1 MELVIDLLEDGQPS
15 GPANAR
21 GGFLMG
27 ARAEAFCIET
37 SRPISVMGVHF
48 RPGGSFPFMKIP
60 AGEVQGAIVPWE
72 EIWRGRAS
80 ALRERL
86 LENPAPAVRFRL
98 LERFL
103 LDEIAR
109 PLAWH
114 PSVAFGLT
122 RFASADP
129 PASVAE
135 VVDRTGLSQRRFTG
149 VFRDQVGLSPK
160 VYSRLLRFQGALR
173 RLEAGSGED
182 LAGLALDCGYF
193 DQAHFNH
200 DFRSFSGLT
209 PTSFVAQWAGRTNHV
224 PVPG

>member
-1 MELVIDLLEDGQPS
+1 MELVINLLDGGGPS
-15 GPANAR
+15 GFGNAR
-21 GGFLMG
+21 GGILIGPRADAFFIET
-27 ARAEAFCIET
+27 ARA
-37 SRPISVMGVHF
+37 ISVMGVHF
-48 RPGGSFPFMKIP
+48 RPGGAFPFLRFP

-72 EIWRGRAS
+72 DIWRGRAG

-86 LENPAPAVRFRL
+86 LENPAPAVRFGL

-103 LDEIAR
+103 LDEVVR
-109 PLAWH
+109 PLARH
-114 PSVAFGLT
+114 PSVAFGLI
-122 RFASADP
+122 RFATGDP
-129 PASVAE
+129 PSSVAE

-160 VYSRLLRFQGALR
+160 VFSRLVRFQGALR
-173 RLEAGSGED
+173 RLEAGSVED

-209 PTSFVAQWAGRTNHV
+209 PTGFLAQWTGRTNHV
-224 PVPG
+224 PVAG